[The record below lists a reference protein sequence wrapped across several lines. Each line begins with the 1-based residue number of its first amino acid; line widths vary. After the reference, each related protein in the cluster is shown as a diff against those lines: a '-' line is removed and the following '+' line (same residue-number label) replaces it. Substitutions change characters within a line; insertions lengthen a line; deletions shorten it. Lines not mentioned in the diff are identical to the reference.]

1 MTLMSG
7 RRSEWYHTCFSGEA
21 FAGERPPTPTRT
33 APFFTPHCQTRPESA
48 VREFSADYLED
59 TRRGMWDDRTAL
71 SDLELDSRE
80 RVLDVGCGTGELS
93 RVLAEEAAADG
104 TPAEVVGVDA
114 DPDLLAVA
122 REEAGIET
130 VAGDALR
137 LPFPDDCFDLV
148 VCQALL
154 INLPDPAAAVAEF
167 RRVSADLVAAV
178 EPDNAAVAVDS
189 TVAAESD
196 LAARARRAYL
206 SGVETDVTLG
216 GSGTREAF
224 DAAGLSSVSTRRH
237 VHARTVEPPYAD
249 RDLRAARRKASGEGL
264 ADDRATLLAGDLSA
278 DEYDDLRTDW
288 REMGRNVIEQMSA
301 DEYRRAEG
309 V

>member
-1 MTLMSG
+1 M
-7 RRSEWYHTCFSGEA
+7 
-21 FAGERPPTPTRT
+21 
-33 APFFTPHCQTRPESA
+33 
-48 VREFSADYLED
+48 REFSADYLEE
-59 TRRGMWDDRTAL
+59 TRRGMWDDRAAL
-71 SDLELDSRE
+71 ADLELDSRE

-93 RVLAEEAAADG
+93 QVLAEESAADG

-114 DPDLLAVA
+114 DPDLLSVA
-122 REEAGIET
+122 REETGIET
-130 VAGDALR
+130 VAGDALG

-167 RRVSADLVAAV
+167 RRVSTDLVAAV
-178 EPDNAAVAVDS
+178 EPDNAAVSVES

-224 DAAGLSSVSTRRH
+224 DAAGLAEASTRRH
-237 VHARTVEPPYAD
+237 VHARTVEPPYAE

-278 DEYDDLRTDW
+278 AEYDDLRTDW
-288 REMGRNVIEQMSA
+288 REMGRSVVEQMSA
-301 DEYRRAEG
+301 GEYRRAEVVPFYVTVG
-309 V
+309 SV